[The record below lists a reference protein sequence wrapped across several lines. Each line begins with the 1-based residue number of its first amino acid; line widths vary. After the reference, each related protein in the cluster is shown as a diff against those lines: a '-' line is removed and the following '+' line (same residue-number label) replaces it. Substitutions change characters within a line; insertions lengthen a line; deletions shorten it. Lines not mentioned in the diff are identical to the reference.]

1 MTVTPTNP
9 SVDAPIAT
17 RIRVAGGTR
26 PVEGRRT
33 VLTHADMRAR
43 NTFDKPDVVRPSQL
57 SVRIDGAHVLLDVPN
72 HSVAALALRLS

>member
-1 MTVTPTNP
+1 MTVTLTNP
-9 SVDAPIAT
+9 SVDVPIAT

-26 PVEGRRT
+26 TVEGRGT

-57 SVRIDGAHVLLDVPN
+57 AIRIDGANVLVDLPK
-72 HSVAALALRLS
+72 HSVAALELRLS